1 MDSHALP
8 PNQSAT
14 HSSPAPAAG
23 AAAAKLKLN
32 PTAKTFVPT
41 FSLASA
47 ADAKPF
53 VPGQSASA
61 PAPTPA
67 PAPVSSTLKPSAKE
81 FKPLS
86 YSATPYVPSSFLPR
100 PPHVPVHQPMYP
112 APPPSAP
119 AAIPTPASP
128 VVEVAKPADVIAADE
143 EPAHTDASSASS
155 TSSAPA
161 EPEAEVEEAPEP
173 ESAATE
179 EAAVEAPVDEKE
191 PEVVDAAPSKSVAA
205 KEADAAAAADAVV
218 AARFSYTIAQLL
230 ELQPSSFPV
239 PPGVSALTIFAT
251 KSDKDDEAPATG
263 KPGKQGGSR
272 RGESSRNLQRSNSSF
287 GEGRGRG
294 GRGRSGRGGRNA
306 APEPP
311 LEDVAPLQINE
322 ETRWKPSHAK
332 SRLDEPVDTT
342 ESSLKEAKSI
352 LNKLSIE
359 KFDKLSDQL
368 IEVAVRSLEVLQG
381 VIDMVIAKAQM
392 EWHFSTMYAEL
403 CAKIAQTEMPAMA
416 LDENEVAQDTHK
428 LFRKLLLSR
437 CQKEFEVTPSK
448 EGLEELPEDERLEKE
463 LLLKR
468 ATLGHIRFVGE
479 LFKQR
484 MLSSR
489 IMHQCVQRLFGDLEA
504 PDEESLECLCKL
516 LTTIGQ
522 TLESAPRDQ
531 AERDFIQQYY
541 ALIKQL
547 SGDAKRLSTRVRFM
561 LQDLLDLRKN
571 NWVARRKETKA
582 MTIAEVHAEAAREAK
597 EKEKASKAANGSS
610 RGLQRSQSM
619 MMPPPTPPSLE
630 KRRSSGGGASAAWK
644 ARAAAAAAANSS
656 DPDGWETVGPA
667 RPKLVKSRSSV
678 ERAPRVPSMGR
689 NSSDGTVA
697 RQNSFSMLD
706 AAPRSSRKDRER
718 SHSSS
723 SAQGAARRSSSSS
736 NLPEDAKSGRPR
748 SSSPRKARQPESDAA
763 PSLTPDAFKKK
774 IKGIYEEFVG
784 LRDMQEAVE
793 CVTALQTREHDL
805 LLATELLNTALEKGA
820 AEREATA
827 ELLAGLYEREL
838 LAADALATAV
848 HELLEFAEDMEID
861 IPHTIKYIAEM
872 IAPSVATKA
881 LPLSR
886 VSASAEH
893 LVASGKAAKLVAATL
908 SFIADEEK
916 VKAALVE
923 FELQSVLPEEQRNA
937 EGLEA
942 LCKAHQLEFLL

>member
-1 MDSHALP
+1 
-8 PNQSAT
+8 
-14 HSSPAPAAG
+14 
-23 AAAAKLKLN
+23 
-32 PTAKTFVPT
+32 
-41 FSLASA
+41 
-47 ADAKPF
+47 
-53 VPGQSASA
+53 
-61 PAPTPA
+61 
-67 PAPVSSTLKPSAKE
+67 
-81 FKPLS
+81 
-86 YSATPYVPSSFLPR
+86 
-100 PPHVPVHQPMYP
+100 MYA
-112 APPPSAP
+112 APPPSTP
-119 AAIPTPASP
+119 AAAPSPAVP
-128 VVEVAKPADVIAADE
+128 EVEVSKPEEPVKVEE

-155 TSSAPA
+155 SSSSAPV
-161 EPEAEVEEAPEP
+161 EPEVEETPVPEP
-173 ESAATE
+173 AATE
-179 EAAVEAPVDEKE
+179 ETPVVEQEPATAADASPVTEEKKE
-191 PEVVDAAPSKSVAA
+191 PAGFGSASAAAA
-205 KEADAAAAADAVV
+205 SAAEAAADAVV

-230 ELQPSSFPV
+230 ELQPSTFPV

-251 KSDKDDEAPATG
+251 KSDKDDEAAPATG
-263 KPGKQGGSR
+263 KSGKQGGSR

-294 GRGRSGRGGRNA
+294 GRGRSGRGSRNA

-332 SRLDEPVDTT
+332 SRLDDPVDTT

-368 IEVAVRSLEVLQG
+368 IEVAVRSLDVLQG

-667 RPKLVKSRSSV
+667 RPKLVKSRSTV

-706 AAPRSSRKDRER
+706 APRSSRKDRER

-723 SAQGAARRSSSSS
+723 SAQSAPRRSSAAGSNASDEPKSS
-736 NLPEDAKSGRPR
+736 ARPR
-748 SSSPRKARQPESDAA
+748 SSSPRKAARKPESETAAA
-763 PSLTPDAFKKK
+763 PSLTPDAYKKK
-774 IKGIYEEFVG
+774 VKGIYEEFVG

-805 LLATELLNTALEKGA
+805 ILATELLNAGLDKGT

-827 ELLAGLYEREL
+827 TLLAGLYEREL

-872 IAPSVATKA
+872 IAPSVASSA
-881 LPLSR
+881 LPLAR
-886 VSASAEH
+886 VASSAEH
-893 LVASGKAAKLVAATL
+893 LVPSGKAAKLVASTL
-908 SFIADEEK
+908 SFVADEEK
-916 VKAALVE
+916 TKALVAE
-923 FELQSVLPEEQRNA
+923 FELQSVLPEEQRNS

-942 LCKAHQLEFLL
+942 LCKAHALEFLL